1 MDREFYTGIAIGIA
15 FSATAAVAS
24 KVAAMYTAAKRPV
37 AAAKKTSSTK
47 TGCQYTS
54 C

>member
-1 MDREFYTGIAIGIA
+1 M
-15 FSATAAVAS
+15 S
-24 KVAAMYTAAKRPV
+24 TAAKRPV